1 MVTGT
6 KGLELIKKFESCK
19 LTAYKLA
26 GEKNYTIGWGHSDST
41 IKAGDK
47 ITQAKA
53 DSLLKSDLAVFE
65 KYVTQYAGS
74 FNLTQ
79 NQFDALV
86 SYCYNRGPAG
96 LKQLISN
103 SKTKFG
109 IYTNIPIYWGTNE
122 TYKTGLINRRK
133 CEQALFNTPASFAIE
148 NPYKTPSSKSIIKVG
163 DKGESVSWVQWNLNI
178 YGWACIKID
187 GNYGSITKA
196 AVISYQ
202 KRKKLSADGVVGPN
216 TIAAFKKDMGI

>member
-1 MVTGT
+1 MVTGK
-6 KGLELIKKFESCK
+6 KGLELIKKFESCT

-26 GEKNYTIGWGHSDST
+26 GEKNYTIGWGHSNST

-53 DSLLKSDLAVFE
+53 DSLLKSDLAIFE

-74 FNLTQ
+74 FKLTQ

-103 SKTKFG
+103 CKTKMD
-109 IYTNIPIYWGTNE
+109 IYINIPVYWGTNE
-122 TYKTGLINRRK
+122 TCKTGLMNRRK
-133 CEQALFNTPASFAIE
+133 CEQALFNTPASFSIE
-148 NPYKTPSSKSIIKVG
+148 NPYKAPSTKAIIKVG
-163 DKGESVSWVQWNLNI
+163 DKGESVSWVQWNLNT
-178 YGWACIKID
+178 YGGANIKVD
-187 GNYGSITKA
+187 GDYG
-196 AVISYQ
+196 
-202 KRKKLSADGVVGPN
+202 
-216 TIAAFKKDMGI
+216 